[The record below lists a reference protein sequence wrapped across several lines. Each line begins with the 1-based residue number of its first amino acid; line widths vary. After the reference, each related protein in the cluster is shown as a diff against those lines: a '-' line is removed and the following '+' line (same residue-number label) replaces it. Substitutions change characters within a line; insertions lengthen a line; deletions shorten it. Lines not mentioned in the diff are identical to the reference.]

1 LNEFEAWQKIIE
13 EWKQVDRMKQ
23 LNQRLYD
30 ELGGALMYILDYADK
45 NNIALPNRDRVFR
58 MIDNIHSTTNAIKEY
73 HTRINSPTNTQK
85 STPKNDTSEDDNTKI
100 IFVLVTVIEYF

>member
-1 LNEFEAWQKIIE
+1 MNEFEAWQKIIE

-45 NNIALPNRDRVFR
+45 NNISLPNRDRLYR
-58 MIDNIHSTTNAIKEY
+58 MIDNIHSTTNAIEEY
-73 HTRINSPTNTQK
+73 HDKINSPTNLQQPEK
-85 STPKNDTSEDDNTKI
+85 TPDEDNTTRLLV
-100 IFVLVTVIEYF
+100 VLN

>member
-1 LNEFEAWQKIIE
+1 MTALNEFEAWQKIIE

-45 NNIALPNRDRVFR
+45 NDITLPNRDRLYR
-58 MIDNIHSTTNAIKEY
+58 MIDNIHNTVDAVRDYHNKIKEGV
-73 HTRINSPTNTQK
+73 
-85 STPKNDTSEDDNTKI
+85 TPSRKNE
-100 IFVLVTVIEYF
+100 